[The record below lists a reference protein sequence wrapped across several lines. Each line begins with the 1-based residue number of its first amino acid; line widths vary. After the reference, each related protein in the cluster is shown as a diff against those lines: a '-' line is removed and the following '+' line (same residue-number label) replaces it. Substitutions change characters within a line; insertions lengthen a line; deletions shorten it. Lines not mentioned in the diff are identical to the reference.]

1 MQQLLV
7 RAMDRLSVACA
18 AVAALLILAA
28 VAVITWMVFYRAMG
42 NSTYWEIELSVYMMV
57 AALFLGSPYCLM
69 TGGHV
74 GVDLLSHYM
83 APYRRRQLA
92 VVVALVGLAVCIF
105 LVVVSAEVTLESFVK
120 GERTESTWRPYKWP
134 LLLTMPV
141 GMALTAL
148 QYVAELLRRDTA
160 AEPTQ

>member
-1 MQQLLV
+1 
-7 RAMDRLSVACA
+7 MDRLAVACA

-42 NSTYWEIELSVYMMV
+42 NSTYWEIELSIYLMV

-92 VVVALVGLAVCIF
+92 VIVALLGLAVCIF
-105 LVVVSAEVTLESFVK
+105 LVVVGAEITFEAFVK

-134 LLLTMPV
+134 LLATMPV

-148 QYVAELLRRDTA
+148 QYVAELLRGNTA
-160 AEPTQ
+160 TQHTP